1 MPRKSTVNYDDTRTL
16 LLAILSQVVV
26 MGVPNEMTP
35 MAWKMPNPEGTRRT
49 FVPRY
54 SSGTWGPSDTT
65 VKTMMTILT
74 NARADAFASL
84 VISL

>member
-1 MPRKSTVNYDDTRTL
+1 MLRKSTVNYDDTRTL
-16 LLAILSQVVV
+16 LLAILSLVVV
-26 MGVPNEMTP
+26 GVPNEMTP
-35 MAWKMPNPEGTRRT
+35 MAWKMPNPEGIRRT

-74 NARADAFASL
+74 NAVLMLWR
-84 VISL
+84 VW